1 MTNNFICNIITS
13 CIINKTMIK
22 TIFFIPVV
30 TYFSLKMVNLMRL
43 ILKINL
49 GQIILILLISIFC
62 FYQIKNYNLKTKF
75 SDIQIPFQK
84 EKTVLIKNLISLRG
98 WKLNFIKM
106 KIYIRM
112 LLSLNKDLLNVF
124 HHFQIF
130 QNMVVI
136 MK

>member
-1 MTNNFICNIITS
+1 
-13 CIINKTMIK
+13 MIK

-84 EKTVLIKNLISLRG
+84 EKTVLIKKSYKSEGLEIEFYKNEKQKDYF
-98 WKLNFIKM
+98 WK
-106 KIYIRM
+106 
-112 LLSLNKDLLNVF
+112 
-124 HHFQIF
+124 
-130 QNMVVI
+130 
-136 MK
+136 